1 MKNICKLTFA
11 VLAFTMI
18 FTATELNAQS
28 NEDSKIGLTVGLDY
42 VSNYLYRG
50 QYYFYGNLRN
60 GGMFSP
66 YAFYNIFN
74 TGLFIGVKG
83 EITERWFYDNNDE
96 AKEDDLF
103 DWFNSI
109 DFNIDYRYS
118 FKKIITF
125 NIGGW
130 YYLYKTIHYSSE
142 SFNPSSLDI
151 YLSATIDALQ
161 LRPMIAVTY
170 SYYMNENYYR
180 YQDKG
185 KNGDI
190 YVQLGIGHSF
200 KIFDSTYLDL
210 DAIAG
215 FLDKNASDRRMM
227 ERPDR
232 IGSTDISDID
242 FSTGL
247 TTTAGVLTL
256 SASFHYII
264 TPGTQ
269 YKFEES
275 NNINKEIHKFYTKF
289 GVACSI

>member
-1 MKNICKLTFA
+1 MKSICKLT
-11 VLAFTMI
+11 LAALTFTMI
-18 FTATELNAQS
+18 FTAKLNAQS

-60 GGMFSP
+60 GGMFTP
-66 YAFYNIFN
+66 YAFYDIFN
-74 TGLFIGVKG
+74 TGLTVGTKG
-83 EITERWFYDNNDE
+83 EVIESWVYGNKDESKDVER
-96 AKEDDLF
+96 A
-103 DWFNSI
+103 DWYNSI

-142 SFNPSSLDI
+142 SFNPSSLDF
-151 YLSATIDALQ
+151 YLSAIIDALP
-161 LRPMIAVTY
+161 LNPMFAITY
-170 SYYMNENYYR
+170 SHYMDENYYR
-180 YQDKG
+180 NKGTG

-200 KIFDSTYLDL
+200 KIFESTYLDL

-215 FLDKNASDRRMM
+215 FLDRNASDRRMM

-247 TTTAGVLTL
+247 TTTAGLLTL

-275 NNINKEIHKFYTKF
+275 NNINKEIHKFYAKF